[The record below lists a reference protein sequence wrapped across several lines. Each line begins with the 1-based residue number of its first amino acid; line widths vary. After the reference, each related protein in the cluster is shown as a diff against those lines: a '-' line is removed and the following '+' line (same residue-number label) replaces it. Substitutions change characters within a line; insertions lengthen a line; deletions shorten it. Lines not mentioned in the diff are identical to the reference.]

1 MVGEWQAEE
10 GEAMSAFAIKSR
22 ELVLPNGIDGFGY
35 LVIED
40 GKFCGVSIA
49 EPEGMPIVDRT
60 DCWVAPGFVDT
71 HIHGFMGRD
80 VMDCD
85 AEAVHV
91 ISRGLACHG
100 TTSWLATTL
109 TAGTQRTGEACQ
121 NVAVAAAAQRANG
134 ELDEARI
141 QGIFLEGPFFTEEHK
156 GAQDPRYLADPRIEL
171 LDAWQEQAEGLIR
184 KTALAPEREGAKE
197 YIAAATARGVVAAM
211 GHSSATYGQAVEAVL
226 AGASEVVHTFN
237 GMDDLG
243 HRNPGIVG
251 CAMTSQGVYAELICD
266 GNHVDPIVCEALTR
280 AKGWEHIVLIT
291 DCLSCGGLPD
301 GNYHIG
307 ELPIVLSG
315 GEARLRDGGNLAGST
330 LTLVDAVRNVVSWGI
345 VTTEQAIRMASEV
358 PARANGIADRC
369 GSILPGRDADLVVL
383 DQQLNLVE
391 TYVGGRQISA

>member
-1 MVGEWQAEE
+1 MGESQAEK
-10 GEAMSAFAIKSR
+10 GEAMSAFAIKSK
-22 ELVLPNGIDGFGY
+22 ELVLPYGIDGFGY

-49 EPEGMPIVDRT
+49 EPKGMPTVDRT

-71 HIHGFMGRD
+71 HIHGFMGKD

-85 AEAVHV
+85 SEAVHV

-121 NVAVAAAAQRANG
+121 SVAVAAAAQRTNG
-134 ELDEARI
+134 ELEEARI

-184 KTALAPEREGAKE
+184 KTALAPERKGAKE

-280 AKGWEHIVLIT
+280 AKGWEHVVLIT

-369 GSILPGRDADLVVL
+369 GFILPGRDADLVVL
-383 DQQLNLVE
+383 DQELNLVE
-391 TYVGGRQISA
+391 TYVGGRQIPA